1 MMVFWYAVGIFK
13 ILIPIMPLTDSVAKN
28 AKASDK
34 PLKISDGGGLHLLVN
49 QTGKYWRLAYRFRGK
64 QKTLALGVYP
74 AVTLKAAR
82 DGRDDAR
89 RLLAQGTDPG
99 AVKAAIKA
107 AVHEAATNGFESVAQ
122 EWLAKWQAG
131 KALSYAPKVV
141 GVLRRDVFPWI
152 GTKAVSEITAPD
164 VLAVLR
170 RIEERGA
177 LDTAHRTKQYISM
190 VIRYAIATGR
200 AERDPCPD
208 LRGALPAPIGKHF
221 AAITE
226 PDKAAELLRAID
238 QYTGSYVVRA
248 ALALLPLVFVRP
260 GELRLARWADIDLEK
275 AEWSYIVSKTKTAH
289 IVPLSR
295 QAVELLRG
303 IQPITGSR
311 EFVFEGQRAG
321 RAISDGTLN
330 RALQTLG
337 VDTKEEHTAH
347 GFRAMARTMLHE
359 RLGFDPAFIE
369 HQLAHSVP
377 DVLGGAYNR
386 TKFID
391 QRRTMM
397 QTWADYL
404 DDLKVSQ
411 AA

>member
-1 MMVFWYAVGIFK
+1 
-13 ILIPIMPLTDSVAKN
+13 MPLTDSAIKTV
-28 AKASDK
+28 KAADK
-34 PLKISDGGGLHLLVN
+34 PIKLGDGGGLCLLVHP
-49 QTGKYWRLAYRFRGK
+49 TGKKYWRLNYRYRGK

-74 AVTLKAAR
+74 AVTLRLAR

-89 RLLAQGTDPG
+89 RLLAQGVDPG
-99 AVKAAIKA
+99 EVRAIVKAAVKTSSSNSFG
-107 AVHEAATNGFESVAQ
+107 AVAR
-122 EWLAKWQAG
+122 EWLDKWRAG
-131 KALSYAPKVV
+131 KAPSYAPKVTAAFEN
-141 GVLRRDVFPWI
+141 DVFPWL
-152 GTKAVSEITAPD
+152 GGKAVSEITAPD
-164 VLAVLR
+164 VLGVLR
-170 RIEERGA
+170 RIEARGA
-177 LDTAHRTKQYISM
+177 LETAHRTKSYISM
-190 VIRYAIATGR
+190 VMRYAIATGR

-208 LRGALPAPIGKHF
+208 LRGALPAPQGKHF
-221 AAITE
+221 AAITD
-226 PDKAAELLRAID
+226 PDKAAELLQAID
-238 QYTGSYVVRA
+238 SYTGSYIVRA

-275 AEWSYIVSKTKTAH
+275 AEWAYTVTKTKTAH

-337 VDTKEEHTAH
+337 INTKEEHTAH

-359 RLGFDPAFIE
+359 RLDFDPAHIE

-386 TKFID
+386 TKFLY
-391 QRRTMM
+391 QRREMM
-397 QTWADYL
+397 QRWADYL
-404 DDLKVSQ
+404 DELKNQQ